1 MRQDPRRHAPAR
13 PPKTRAA
20 LIRRPPFEHRLG
32 VAFAVFAL
40 ILIIWTAWE
49 GYSLPGRAT
58 SEHYNLAWVGF
69 DVVLTC
75 ALACTAWCR
84 LRRPRYLPLAASAAG
99 ALLLVDAWFDVVSGG
114 SGADTVLSV
123 LLAGCVEL
131 PLAALCLWWGV
142 HAQDVM
148 ATPPDAARRGPENGN

>member
-1 MRQDPRRHAPAR
+1 MRQDPHRRAPAR
-13 PPKTRAA
+13 ATKTWPA
-20 LIRRPPFEHRLG
+20 LIRRPPFEHHLG
-32 VAFAVFAL
+32 AAFAVFAL
-40 ILIIWTAWE
+40 ILTFWTAWE

-84 LRRPRYLPLAASAAG
+84 LRRPRYLPLAASAAA
-99 ALLLVDAWFDVVSGG
+99 ALLLVDAWFDVITAG
-114 SGADTVLSV
+114 SRADTLLSV
-123 LLAGCVEL
+123 TLAGCVEL
-131 PLAALCLWWGV
+131 PLGALCLWWGV

-148 ATPPDAARRGPENGN
+148 ATPPDAGRREPGSGD